1 MLRHSRRPRAV
12 MAEAAASANGRSRKP
27 RTASKPSADTA
38 SESEPLLAGQV
49 LLARELP
56 DYWQRFETHRA
67 AYARA
72 CLQAPPPRGGWLSR
86 LLGGDHAARKPGS
99 DG

>member
-1 MLRHSRRPRAV
+1 
-12 MAEAAASANGRSRKP
+12 
-27 RTASKPSADTA
+27 
-38 SESEPLLAGQV
+38 V

-67 AYARA
+67 AYRA
-72 CLQAPPPRGGWLSR
+72 CLRAPPPRGWLSR